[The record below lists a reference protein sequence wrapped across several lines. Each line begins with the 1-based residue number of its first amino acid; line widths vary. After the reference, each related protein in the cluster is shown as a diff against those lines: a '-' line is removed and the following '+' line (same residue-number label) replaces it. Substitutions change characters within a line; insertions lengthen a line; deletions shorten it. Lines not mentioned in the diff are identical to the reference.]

1 MNIQTYRRKFILI
14 AMSAMTA
21 CLVLLLTMINLFN
34 CFSVVAEQKD
44 ILSILSENGGRFP
57 AFGSPTSKKRPGRTY
72 EITEESEHR
81 VRFFVVTV
89 SPEGDVVHVNLQ
101 QIAAVDDKE
110 AAGLGQKAAASGR
123 EYGFADNY
131 IYKVST
137 REGSPNL
144 YLIFLDWQEKLTS
157 VKSFAFISVISGA
170 AGLAMTFLIVLG
182 LSKRAIRPV
191 VISVQKQ
198 QQFITDASHELKTPL
213 SAISVNMELLGM
225 EVGENEWI
233 ASTNEQ
239 LGMLRRLVDQLICT
253 ARMDEEASLYGEKQ
267 ELDFSELVTD
277 AATCFTP
284 MAESAGRT
292 IEANVPEGITLLGN
306 EELLRRML
314 SVLCDNAVKHASGE
328 GSIVLSLSAKPKTI
342 TLRIQNPWPQ
352 PKDSAIYEQ
361 MFDRFY
367 KADPARSKDSIRN
380 GFGVGLSIARKAA
393 QWHGGTIK
401 AGPVG
406 TDTICFTV
414 TLRRK

>member
-14 AMSAMTA
+14 AMSAMAA
-21 CLVLLLTMINLFN
+21 CLVVLLGMLNLLN
-34 CFSVVAEQKD
+34 LSGVLAEQKD
-44 ILSILSENGGRFP
+44 ILSIITENGGTFP
-57 AFGSPTSKKRPGRTY
+57 PFNAQHTKRPPQRSY
-72 EITEESEHR
+72 QITEESEYQIR
-81 VRFFVVTV
+81 YFYVTMGPKGIV
-89 SPEGDVVHVNLQ
+89 SVNVQ
-101 QIAAVDDKE
+101 KIAAVDEFEASILADK
-110 AAGLGQKAAASGR
+110 ATAMNR
-123 EYGFADNY
+123 EYGFIGDY
-131 IYKVST
+131 FFKCYTSDEGKFT
-137 REGSPNL
+137 R
-144 YLIFLDWQEKLTS
+144 IVFLDWADKLKALKDFAAAS
-157 VKSFAFISVISGA
+157 VLM
-170 AGLAMTFLIVLG
+170 GLGGITATFLIVLW

-191 VISVQKQ
+191 VVSAQKQ

-225 EVGENEWI
+225 EVGDNEWI

-284 MAESAGRT
+284 MAEAAGRT

-314 SVLCDNAVKHASGE
+314 SVLCDNAVKHAFGE
-328 GSIVLSLSAKPKTI
+328 GSIVLSLSAKSKTV
-342 TLRIQNPWPQ
+342 TLRIQNPWPHA
-352 PKDSAIYEQ
+352 KDSEIYEQ

-406 TDTICFTV
+406 TDQICFTV

>member
-1 MNIQTYRRKFILI
+1 MNIHAYRRKFILI
-14 AMSAMTA
+14 AMSAMAA
-21 CLVLLLTMINLFN
+21 CLVVLLLMINLFN
-34 CFSVVAEQKD
+34 AGSVVAEQKD
-44 ILSILSENGGRFP
+44 ILSILSENDGRFP
-57 AFGSPTSKKRPGRTY
+57 SFGSPTARKHPGRPY
-72 EITEESEHR
+72 EITAESEHR
-81 VRFFVVTV
+81 IRFFMVTL
-89 SPEGDVVHVNLQ
+89 SPDGSMIRANLK
-101 QIAAVDDKE
+101 QIAAVDDTE
-110 AAGLGQKAAASGR
+110 AALLGRKAAESGK
-123 EYGFADNY
+123 EYGFTGCY
-131 IYKVST
+131 IFKVIQS
-137 REGSPNL
+137 ENDPKVHI
-144 YLIFLDWQEKLTS
+144 IFLDWQEKLAS
-157 VKSFAFISVISGA
+157 LKDFAVISAVMGA
-170 AGLAMTFLIVLG
+170 IGLGATFLIVLW

-191 VISVQKQ
+191 VLSAKKQ

-213 SAISVNMELLGM
+213 SAISVNMEVLGM

-233 ASTNEQ
+233 TSTNEQ
-239 LGMLRRLVDQLICT
+239 IGMLRKLVDQLICT
-253 ARMDEEASLYGEKQ
+253 ARLDEEASLYGEKQ

-284 MAESAGRT
+284 MAEAAGRT

-342 TLRIQNPWPQ
+342 TLRIQNPWPHAT
-352 PKDSAIYEQ
+352 DSTIYER

-406 TDTICFTV
+406 TDQICFTV

>member
-21 CLVLLLTMINLFN
+21 CLVLLLTMINLVN

-57 AFGSPTSKKRPGRTY
+57 AFGSPMARKWPGHGY

-81 VRFFVVTV
+81 VRFFVVAI

-101 QIAAVDDKE
+101 QIAAVDGKE
-110 AAGLGQKAAASGR
+110 AATLGQKAAASGR
-123 EYGFADNY
+123 EYGFADSY
-131 IYKVST
+131 IYKVSA
-137 REGSPNL
+137 REDSPNTHI
-144 YLIFLDWQEKLTS
+144 IFLDWQEKLTS

-191 VISVQKQ
+191 VISAQKQ

-225 EVGENEWI
+225 EMGENEWI

-284 MAESAGRT
+284 MAEAAGRT
-292 IEANVPEGITLLGN
+292 IETNVPEGITLLGN

-314 SVLCDNAVKHASGE
+314 SVLCDNAIKHASGE
-328 GSIVLSLSAKPKTI
+328 GSIVLSLSAKAKTI
-342 TLRIQNPWPQ
+342 TLRIQNPWPHA
-352 PKDSAIYEQ
+352 KDSAIYER

-393 QWHGGTIK
+393 QWHGGFIRST
-401 AGPVG
+401 PVG
-406 TDTICFTV
+406 NNQICFTV
-414 TLRRK
+414 TLRNR

>member
-34 CFSVVAEQKD
+34 CFSVIAEQKD
-44 ILSILSENGGRFP
+44 ILTILSENGGRFP
-57 AFGSPTSKKRPGRTY
+57 SFGSPTGKRRPGQAY

-81 VRFFVVTV
+81 IRFFLVTV
-89 SPEGDVVHVNLQ
+89 SPEGDAVHVNLQ
-101 QIAAVDDKE
+101 QIAAVDNTE
-110 AAGLGQKAAASGR
+110 AADLGQKAAASGQ
-123 EYGFADNY
+123 EYGFAGGY
-131 IYKVST
+131 IYKAST
-137 REGSPNL
+137 REGSPNT
-144 YLIFLDWQEKLTS
+144 YIIFLDWQEKLTS
-157 VKSFAFISVISGA
+157 VKNFAFISVISGA
-170 AGLAMTFLIVLG
+170 AGLAMTFLIVLW

-191 VISVQKQ
+191 VVSAQKQ

-239 LGMLRRLVDQLICT
+239 LSMLRKLVDQLICT
-253 ARMDEEASLYGEKQ
+253 ARMDEEASLYGERQ

-277 AATCFTP
+277 AITCFTP
-284 MAESAGRT
+284 MVEAAGRT
-292 IEANVPEGITLLGN
+292 IEANVPEGISLLGN

-314 SVLCDNAVKHASGE
+314 SVLCDNAIKHASGE
-328 GSIVLSLSAKPKTI
+328 GSIMLSLSAKPKTI
-342 TLRIQNPWPQ
+342 TLRIQNPWPHA
-352 PKDSAIYEQ
+352 KDSDIYER

-367 KADPARSKDSIRN
+367 KADPARSKDSFHN
-380 GFGVGLSIARKAA
+380 GFGVGLSIAQKAA
-393 QWHGGTIK
+393 QWHGGMIK
-401 AGPVG
+401 AGPIG
-406 TDTICFTV
+406 MDQICFTV

>member
-21 CLVLLLTMINLFN
+21 CLVLLLTMINLVN

-57 AFGSPTSKKRPGRTY
+57 SFGSPMVKRRPGHSY

-101 QIAAVDDKE
+101 QIAAVDDAE
-110 AAGLGQKAAASGR
+110 AAALGQKAAVSGKQ
-123 EYGFADNY
+123 YGFAGSY
-131 IYKVST
+131 IYKISH
-137 REGSPNL
+137 RAGSPNTHV
-144 YLIFLDWQEKLTS
+144 IFLDWQEKLTA

-170 AGLAMTFLIVLG
+170 AGMAITFLIVLW

-191 VISVQKQ
+191 IVSSQKQ

-233 ASTNEQ
+233 TSTNEQ

-267 ELDFSELVTD
+267 MLDFSELVTD

-284 MAESAGRT
+284 MAETDGRT
-292 IEANVPEGITLLGN
+292 IEANVPEGVTMLGN

-314 SVLCDNAVKHASGE
+314 SVLCDNAVKHSSGE

-342 TLRIQNPWPQ
+342 TLRIQNPWPHAQ
-352 PKDSAIYEQ
+352 DSAIYER

-406 TDTICFTV
+406 TDQICFTV
-414 TLRRK
+414 TLRRR

>member
-1 MNIQTYRRKFILI
+1 MNIHAYRRKFILI
-14 AMSAMTA
+14 AMSAMAA
-21 CLVLLLTMINLFN
+21 CLVVLLLMINLFN
-34 CFSVVAEQKD
+34 AGSVVAEQKD
-44 ILSILSENGGRFP
+44 ILSILSENDGRFP
-57 AFGSPTSKKRPGRTY
+57 SFGSPTARKRPGRPY
-72 EITEESEHR
+72 EITAESEHR
-81 VRFFVVTV
+81 IRFFMVTL
-89 SPEGDVVHVNLQ
+89 SPDGSMIRANLN
-101 QIAAVDDKE
+101 QIAAVDDTE
-110 AAGLGQKAAASGR
+110 AALLGRKAAESGK
-123 EYGFADNY
+123 EYGFTGCY
-131 IYKVST
+131 IFKVIQS
-137 REGSPNL
+137 ENDPKVHI
-144 YLIFLDWQEKLTS
+144 IFLDWQEKLTS
-157 VKSFAFISVISGA
+157 LKNFAVISAVMGA
-170 AGLAMTFLIVLG
+170 IGLGATFLIVLW

-191 VISVQKQ
+191 VLSAKKQ

-213 SAISVNMELLGM
+213 SAISVNMEVLGM

-239 LGMLRRLVDQLICT
+239 IGMLRKLVDQLICT
-253 ARMDEEASLYGEKQ
+253 ARLDEEASLYGEKQ

-284 MAESAGRT
+284 MAEAAGRT

-342 TLRIQNPWPQ
+342 TLRIQNPWPHAT
-352 PKDSAIYEQ
+352 DSTIYER

-401 AGPVG
+401 ASPVG
-406 TDTICFTV
+406 TDQICFTV

>member
-34 CFSVVAEQKD
+34 LNSVIAGQKD

-57 AFGSPTSKKRPGRTY
+57 TFNSPATKKRPGHGY

-81 VRFFVVTV
+81 IRFFVVTV
-89 SPEGDVVHVNLQ
+89 TPEGEVIHVNLQ
-101 QIAAVDDKE
+101 QIAAVDE
-110 AAGLGQKAAASGR
+110 AQAAALGQKAAASDQ
-123 EYGFADNY
+123 EYGFAGSY
-131 IYKVST
+131 IYKVSA
-137 REGSPNL
+137 RKSSPNTHI
-144 YLIFLDWQEKLTS
+144 IFLDWQENLIS
-157 VKSFAFISVISGA
+157 VKSFAFISIISGA
-170 AGLAMTFLIVLG
+170 AGLAMTFLIVLW
-182 LSKRAIRPV
+182 LSQRAIHPV
-191 VISVQKQ
+191 VVSSQKQ

-225 EVGENEWI
+225 EMGENEWI

-284 MAESAGRT
+284 MAESVGRT
-292 IEANVPEGITLLGN
+292 IETNVPEGITLLGN

-314 SVLCDNAVKHASGE
+314 SVLCDNAVKHAFGE
-328 GSIVLSLSAKPKTI
+328 GSIVLSLSAKSKTV
-342 TLRIQNPWPQ
+342 TLRIQNPWPHA
-352 PKDSAIYEQ
+352 KDSAIYER

-367 KADPARSKDSIRN
+367 KTDPARSKDSIRN

-401 AGPVG
+401 ASPVG
-406 TDTICFTV
+406 TDQICFTV

>member
-21 CLVLLLTMINLFN
+21 CLVLLLTMINLVN

-101 QIAAVDDKE
+101 QIAAVDNTE
-110 AAGLGQKAAASGR
+110 AAALGQKAAASGR
-123 EYGFADNY
+123 EYGFADSY
-131 IYKVST
+131 IYKVGT

-157 VKSFAFISVISGA
+157 VKSFAFISVILGA

-191 VISVQKQ
+191 VVSAQKQ

-225 EVGENEWI
+225 EMGENEWI

-292 IEANVPEGITLLGN
+292 IVVNVPEGITLLGN

-328 GSIVLSLSAKPKTI
+328 GSIVLSLSAKPKTV
-342 TLRIQNPWPQ
+342 TLRIQNPWPHA
-352 PKDSAIYEQ
+352 KDSAIYER

-401 AGPVG
+401 ASPVG
-406 TDTICFTV
+406 TDQICFTV

>member
-1 MNIQTYRRKFILI
+1 M
-14 AMSAMTA
+14 
-21 CLVLLLTMINLFN
+21 
-34 CFSVVAEQKD
+34 
-44 ILSILSENGGRFP
+44 
-57 AFGSPTSKKRPGRTY
+57 
-72 EITEESEHR
+72 
-81 VRFFVVTV
+81 
-89 SPEGDVVHVNLQ
+89 
-101 QIAAVDDKE
+101 
-110 AAGLGQKAAASGR
+110 
-123 EYGFADNY
+123 
-131 IYKVST
+131 
-137 REGSPNL
+137 
-144 YLIFLDWQEKLTS
+144 
-157 VKSFAFISVISGA
+157 KSFAFISVISDA

-191 VISVQKQ
+191 VISAQKQ

-213 SAISVNMELLGM
+213 SAISVNMELLGI

-239 LGMLRRLVDQLICT
+239 LRMLRRLVDQLICT

-277 AATCFTP
+277 ATTCFTP

-292 IEANVPEGITLLGN
+292 IVANVPEGITMMGN
-306 EELLRRML
+306 EELRQRML

-328 GSIVLSLSAKPKTI
+328 GSIELSLSAKPKTI
-342 TLRIQNPWPQ
+342 TLRIQNPWPHA
-352 PKDSAIYEQ
+352 KDSEIYEQ

-367 KADPARSKDSIRN
+367 KADPARSKDSLRN

-406 TDTICFTV
+406 TDQICFTV

>member
-14 AMSAMTA
+14 AMSAMAA
-21 CLVLLLTMINLFN
+21 CLLLLLLMINLFN
-34 CFSVVAEQKD
+34 CYSVIAEQKD

-57 AFGSPTSKKRPGRTY
+57 AFGSPMARKWPGHGY

-81 VRFFVVTV
+81 VRYFVVTV
-89 SPEGDVVHVNLQ
+89 SPEGDIVHVNLQ

-110 AAGLGQKAAASGR
+110 AAALGQKAAASGR
-123 EYGFADNY
+123 EYGFADSY
-131 IYKVST
+131 IYKVSP
-137 REGSPNL
+137 REGSDNTHI
-144 YLIFLDWQEKLTS
+144 IFLDWQEKLTS

-170 AGLAMTFLIVLG
+170 AGLAITFLIVLW

-191 VISVQKQ
+191 VISSQKQ

-213 SAISVNMELLGM
+213 SAISVNMELLSM

-233 ASTNEQ
+233 TSTNEQ
-239 LGMLRRLVDQLICT
+239 LSMLRRLVDQLICT

-267 ELDFSELVTD
+267 LLDLSELVTD

-284 MAESAGRT
+284 MAAADGRT
-292 IEANVPEGITLLGN
+292 IELDIPDHAEMMGN

-328 GSIVLSLSAKPKTI
+328 GSILLSLSEKPRMI

-352 PKDSAIYEQ
+352 PKDSAIYER

-367 KADPARSKDSIRN
+367 KADPARSRDSIRN

-406 TDTICFTV
+406 TGHICFTV
-414 TLRRK
+414 TLRKK

>member
-21 CLVLLLTMINLFN
+21 CLVLLLTMINLVN
-34 CFSVVAEQKD
+34 AFSVVAEQKD

-81 VRFFVVTV
+81 VRFFVVVV

-101 QIAAVDDKE
+101 QIAAVDNTE
-110 AAGLGQKAAASGR
+110 AAALGQKAAASGR
-123 EYGFADNY
+123 EYGFAGSY

-137 REGSPNL
+137 REGSPNTHI
-144 YLIFLDWQEKLTS
+144 IFLDWQEKLTS

-191 VISVQKQ
+191 IVSAQKQ

-253 ARMDEEASLYGEKQ
+253 ARMDEEASLYGAKQ
-267 ELDFSELVTD
+267 PLDLSELVND
-277 AATCFTP
+277 AVTCFTP
-284 MAESAGRT
+284 MAAKEGRA
-292 IEANVPEGITLLGN
+292 IETDMPDHAAMMGN
-306 EELLRRML
+306 EELLRRLL
-314 SVLCDNAVKHASGE
+314 SVLCDNAIRHASGE
-328 GSIVLSLSAKPKTI
+328 GCIRLSLVEKGKTLI
-342 TLRIQNPWPQ
+342 LRVQNPYPAQ
-352 PKDSAIYEQ
+352 EDNIFYDR

-367 KADPARSKDSIRN
+367 KADPARSKDSVRN
-380 GFGVGLSIARKAA
+380 GFGVGLSIAQKAA
-393 QWHGGTIK
+393 QWHGGSIT
-401 AGPVG
+401 ASPVG
-406 TDTICFTV
+406 KNQICFTV
-414 TLRRK
+414 VLRRK

>member
-1 MNIQTYRRKFILI
+1 MNIHAYRRKFILI
-14 AMSAMTA
+14 AMSAMAA
-21 CLVLLLTMINLFN
+21 CLVVLLLMINLFN
-34 CFSVVAEQKD
+34 AGSVVAEQKD
-44 ILSILSENGGRFP
+44 ILSILSENDGRFP
-57 AFGSPTSKKRPGRTY
+57 SFGSPTARKHPGRPY
-72 EITEESEHR
+72 EITAESEHR
-81 VRFFVVTV
+81 IRFFMVTL
-89 SPEGDVVHVNLQ
+89 SPDGSMIRANLN
-101 QIAAVDDKE
+101 QIAAVDDTE
-110 AAGLGQKAAASGR
+110 AALLGRKAAESGK
-123 EYGFADNY
+123 EYGFTGCY
-131 IYKVST
+131 IFKVIQS
-137 REGSPNL
+137 ENDPKVHI
-144 YLIFLDWQEKLTS
+144 IFLDWQEKLTS
-157 VKSFAFISVISGA
+157 LKNFAVISAVMGA
-170 AGLAMTFLIVLG
+170 IGLGATFLIVLW

-191 VISVQKQ
+191 VLSAKKQ

-213 SAISVNMELLGM
+213 SAISVNMEVLGM

-233 ASTNEQ
+233 TSTNEQ
-239 LGMLRRLVDQLICT
+239 IGMLRKLVDQLICT
-253 ARMDEEASLYGEKQ
+253 ARLDEEASLYGEKQ

-284 MAESAGRT
+284 MAEAAGRT

-342 TLRIQNPWPQ
+342 TLRIQNPWPHAT
-352 PKDSAIYEQ
+352 DSTIYER

-406 TDTICFTV
+406 TDQICFTV

>member
-21 CLVLLLTMINLFN
+21 CLVLLLTMINLVN
-34 CFSVVAEQKD
+34 AFSVVAEQKD

-101 QIAAVDDKE
+101 QIAAVDNTE
-110 AAGLGQKAAASGR
+110 AAALGQKAAASDR
-123 EYGFADNY
+123 EYGFADSY

-137 REGSPNL
+137 REGSPNTHI
-144 YLIFLDWQEKLTS
+144 IFLDWQEKLTS
-157 VKSFAFISVISGA
+157 VKSFAFISVISSA

-191 VISVQKQ
+191 VVSAQKQ

-292 IEANVPEGITLLGN
+292 IAANVPEGITLLGN

-328 GSIVLSLSAKPKTI
+328 GSIELSLSAKPKTA
-342 TLRIQNPWPQ
+342 TLRITNPWPHA
-352 PKDSAIYEQ
+352 KDSAIYER

-406 TDTICFTV
+406 TDQICFTV

>member
-1 MNIQTYRRKFILI
+1 MNIHAYRRKFILI
-14 AMSAMTA
+14 AMSAMAA
-21 CLVLLLTMINLFN
+21 CLVVLLLMINLFN
-34 CFSVVAEQKD
+34 AGSVVAEQKD
-44 ILSILSENGGRFP
+44 ILSILSENDGRFP
-57 AFGSPTSKKRPGRTY
+57 SFGSPTARKHPGRPY
-72 EITEESEHR
+72 EITAESEHR
-81 VRFFVVTV
+81 IRFFMVTL
-89 SPEGDVVHVNLQ
+89 SPDGSMIRANLN
-101 QIAAVDDKE
+101 QIAAVDDTE
-110 AAGLGQKAAASGR
+110 AALLGRKAAESGK
-123 EYGFADNY
+123 EYGFTGCY
-131 IYKVST
+131 IFKVIQS
-137 REGSPNL
+137 ENDPKVHI
-144 YLIFLDWQEKLTS
+144 IFLDWQEKLTS
-157 VKSFAFISVISGA
+157 LKNFAVISAVMGA
-170 AGLAMTFLIVLG
+170 IGLGATFLIVLW

-191 VISVQKQ
+191 VLSAKKQ

-213 SAISVNMELLGM
+213 SAISVNMEVLGM

-233 ASTNEQ
+233 TSTNEQ
-239 LGMLRRLVDQLICT
+239 IGMLRKLVDQLICT
-253 ARMDEEASLYGEKQ
+253 ARLDEEASLYGEKQ

-284 MAESAGRT
+284 MAEAAGRT

-328 GSIVLSLSAKPKTI
+328 GSIELSLSAKPKTI
-342 TLRIQNPWPQ
+342 TLRIQNPWPHA
-352 PKDSAIYEQ
+352 KDSAIYER

-406 TDTICFTV
+406 TDQICFTV

>member
-21 CLVLLLTMINLFN
+21 CLVLLLTMINLVN
-34 CFSVVAEQKD
+34 AFSVVAEQKD

-57 AFGSPTSKKRPGRTY
+57 AFGSPTSKKRPGHTY

-89 SPEGDVVHVNLQ
+89 SPEGNVVHVNLQ
-101 QIAAVDDKE
+101 QIAAVDNTE
-110 AAGLGQKAAASGR
+110 AAALGQKAAASGR
-123 EYGFADNY
+123 EYGFADSY

-144 YLIFLDWQEKLTS
+144 YIIFLDWQEKLTS
-157 VKSFAFISVISGA
+157 VKSFAFISVLSGA

-191 VISVQKQ
+191 VVSAQKQ

-225 EVGENEWI
+225 EMGENEWI

-239 LGMLRRLVDQLICT
+239 ISMLRRLVDQLIT
-253 ARMDEEASLYGEKQ
+253 SARLDEEASLYGEKQ
-267 ELDFSELVTD
+267 LLDMGELVSD
-277 AATCFTP
+277 AVTCFSP
-284 MAESAGRT
+284 MAEAAGRA
-292 IEANVPEGITLLGN
+292 IETDLPEYTPIMGN

-314 SVLCDNAVKHASGE
+314 SVLCDNAIKHASGN
-328 GSIVLSLSAKPKTI
+328 GSIKLSLSSKGKTI
-342 TLRIQNPWPQ
+342 TLRVQNPWPAAE
-352 PKDSAIYEQ
+352 DSAIYER
-361 MFDRFY
+361 MFNRFY
-367 KADPARSKDSIRN
+367 KADPARSKDDIRN
-380 GFGVGLSIARKAA
+380 GFGVGLSIAQKAA
-393 QWHGGTIK
+393 KWHGGFIRST
-401 AGPVG
+401 PVG
-406 TDTICFTV
+406 NDQICFTV
-414 TLRRK
+414 TLRSR

>member
-1 MNIQTYRRKFILI
+1 MCGCR
-14 AMSAMTA
+14 
-21 CLVLLLTMINLFN
+21 
-34 CFSVVAEQKD
+34 
-44 ILSILSENGGRFP
+44 
-57 AFGSPTSKKRPGRTY
+57 
-72 EITEESEHR
+72 
-81 VRFFVVTV
+81 
-89 SPEGDVVHVNLQ
+89 
-101 QIAAVDDKE
+101 
-110 AAGLGQKAAASGR
+110 
-123 EYGFADNY
+123 
-131 IYKVST
+131 T
-137 REGSPNL
+137 REGSPNTHI
-144 YLIFLDWQEKLTS
+144 IFLDWQEKLTS

-170 AGLAMTFLIVLG
+170 AGLAMTFMIVLG

-191 VISVQKQ
+191 IVSAQKQ

-284 MAESAGRT
+284 MVEAAGRT

-328 GSIVLSLSAKPKTI
+328 GSIVLSLSAKPKAV
-342 TLRIQNPWPQ
+342 TLRIQNPWPHA
-352 PKDSAIYEQ
+352 KDSAIYER

-393 QWHGGTIK
+393 QWHGGSIK

-406 TDTICFTV
+406 TGHICFTV

>member
-1 MNIQTYRRKFILI
+1 MNIHAYRRKFILI
-14 AMSAMTA
+14 AMSAMAA
-21 CLVLLLTMINLFN
+21 CLVVLLLMINLFN
-34 CFSVVAEQKD
+34 AGSVVAEQKD
-44 ILSILSENGGRFP
+44 ILSILSENDGRFP
-57 AFGSPTSKKRPGRTY
+57 SFGSPTARKRPGRPY
-72 EITEESEHR
+72 EITAESEHR
-81 VRFFVVTV
+81 IRFFMVTL
-89 SPEGDVVHVNLQ
+89 SPDGSMIRANLN
-101 QIAAVDDKE
+101 QIAAVDDTE
-110 AAGLGQKAAASGR
+110 AALLGRKAAESGK
-123 EYGFADNY
+123 EYGFTGCY
-131 IYKVST
+131 IFKVIQS
-137 REGSPNL
+137 ENDPKVHI
-144 YLIFLDWQEKLTS
+144 IFLDWQEKLTS
-157 VKSFAFISVISGA
+157 LKNFAVISAVMGA
-170 AGLAMTFLIVLG
+170 IGLGATFLIVLW

-191 VISVQKQ
+191 VLSAKKQ

-213 SAISVNMELLGM
+213 SAISVNMEVLGM

-239 LGMLRRLVDQLICT
+239 IGMLRKLVDQLICT
-253 ARMDEEASLYGEKQ
+253 ARLDEEASLYGEKQ

-284 MAESAGRT
+284 MAEAAGRT

-342 TLRIQNPWPQ
+342 TLRIQNPWPHAT
-352 PKDSAIYEQ
+352 DSTIYER

-406 TDTICFTV
+406 TDQICFTV